1 MAWNIELS
9 PEARKNLE
17 KIGTAEAQRILK
29 FLHQRVRL
37 MENPR
42 QTGKQLAGP
51 TLSDLWRYR
60 AGDYRIL
67 CRIEDEKICII
78 VVEIGHRKDIYR

>member
-1 MAWNIELS
+1 MAWNIELL
-9 PEARKNLE
+9 PEARKNLA
-17 KIGTAEAQRILK
+17 KIGTTEAQLILK
-29 FLHQRVRL
+29 FLYQHVRL
-37 MENPR
+37 IENPR
-42 QTGKQLAGP
+42 QIGKQLVGP

-60 AGDYRIL
+60 VGDYRIL